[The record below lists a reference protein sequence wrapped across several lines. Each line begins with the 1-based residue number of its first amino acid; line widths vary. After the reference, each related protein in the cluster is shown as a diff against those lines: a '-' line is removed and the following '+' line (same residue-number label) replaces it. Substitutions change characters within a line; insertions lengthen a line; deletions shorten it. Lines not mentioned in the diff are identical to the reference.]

1 VHIFFHAYCIWITR
15 NTTTVAIALIERPSV
30 VPRKQLPRH
39 AICHD
44 SHEIS
49 HVYRTVVSFSL
60 SLSFSLFLFQHWVL
74 LLRVF
79 SNHRERER
87 EKSLRE
93 KDRKDFSTQTP
104 LPTWLFFKSNHHLEK
119 ILCLHSFYPARD
131 GSFLLSSLG
140 RSYRVARP
148 ISKCKLHLENFETVK
163 VKRNQVRENKYEWEL
178 CVGN

>member
-1 VHIFFHAYCIWITR
+1 MDNEEHHHRRHCPHWASERRSTEAATATR
-15 NTTTVAIALIERPSV
+15 NMSRFARDLARVQDCCVILFVS
-30 VPRKQLPRH
+30 LFL
-39 AICHD
+39 
-44 SHEIS
+44 
-49 HVYRTVVSFSL
+49 SFSL
-60 SLSFSLFLFQHWVL
+60 STLSIAASSIQQSQ
-74 LLRVF
+74 RK
-79 SNHRERER
+79 RER

-93 KDRKDFSTQTP
+93 KDRDFSTQTP

-140 RSYRVARP
+140 RSYRVRP

-178 CVGN
+178 SVGN